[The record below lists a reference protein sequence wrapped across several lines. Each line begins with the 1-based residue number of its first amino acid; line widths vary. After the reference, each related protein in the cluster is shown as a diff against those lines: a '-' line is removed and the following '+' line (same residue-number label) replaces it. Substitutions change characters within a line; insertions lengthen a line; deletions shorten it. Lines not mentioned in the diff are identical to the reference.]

1 MAYTMYLG
9 GMQLPITPSKIKLK
23 IGNQNET
30 VTLINEGEV
39 NLLKTPGL
47 SEVSFDIPI
56 PQVPYPFAVYPG
68 GFQKATYF
76 LNRLERL
83 KTSQSPFQFICSRY
97 TPSGGLLFHTN
108 LKVSL
113 EDYTIAE
120 DAKDGM
126 DLSVSIKLKQ
136 YRSYGTK
143 IVQIIEQ
150 QASAHSSRSSESA
163 PSASSYTV
171 VEGDCLWNIA
181 KRFLGDGSRYTEIY
195 ELNRDKIQ
203 NPNLIYPGQVLALP

>member
-9 GMQLPITPSKIKLK
+9 GMQLPVTPSKLQLK

-39 NLLKTPGL
+39 NLLKAPGL
-47 SEVSFDIPI
+47 SEVSFSMSV
-56 PQVPYPFAVYPG
+56 PQMQYPFAVYPG
-68 GFQKATYF
+68 GFQKASYF
-76 LNRLERL
+76 LNRLEQL

-113 EDYTIAE
+113 EDYTITE

-126 DLSVSIKLKQ
+126 DLSVSVKLKQ

-143 IVQIIEQ
+143 IIQIIEQ
-150 QASAHSSRSSESA
+150 QASTQSSRSSESA
-163 PSASSYTV
+163 PSAKTYTV
-171 VEGDCLWNIA
+171 VAGDCLWNIA
-181 KRFLGDGSRYTEIY
+181 KQFLGDGSRYTEIY
-195 ELNRDKIQ
+195 NLNRDKIQ
-203 NPNLIYPGQVLALP
+203 NPNLIYPGQILTLP